1 MSKPRHKAA
10 TNAGLSDPFTLPRY
24 LTQRELADRWRISP
38 RTLERWRAEGY
49 GPPWIVLGGSI
60 RYRLGDIETFEA
72 RHRHGESSDAVVG
85 SVDGGA
91 E

>member
-1 MSKPRHKAA
+1 M
-10 TNAGLSDPFTLPRY
+10 SDPERKEPMSAGRSDPSRPPQY
-24 LTQRELADRWRISP
+24 LTQRQLADRWRISP
-38 RTLERWRAEGY
+38 RTLERWRAAGY